1 MNLSV
6 MNSGTTFGALKPL
19 GEYKGPI
26 LKLTKADKEKIAK
39 YEKQIA
45 QLDIEIMK
53 LNNYAQSRGTGVNH
67 VKNFT
72 VEEYGSDYFND
83 QLFNLADNID
93 SLKKMIKQI
102 KMNRLEKQKAKLT
115 KKAQNAGNLDVNG

>member
-1 MNLSV
+1 MNLAV

-19 GEYKGPI
+19 SEYKGPI

-45 QLDIEIMK
+45 QLDIEMMK
-53 LNNYAQSRGTGVNH
+53 LNNYAESRGTGVNH

-72 VEEYGSDYFND
+72 VEEYGSNYFTD
-83 QLFNLADNID
+83 QLFSLGAKID

-102 KMNRLEKQKAKLT
+102 KMNRLEKQKAKLA
-115 KKAQNAGNLDVNG
+115 KKAQNAGNLDING

>member
-6 MNSGTTFGALKPL
+6 MNSATTFGALKPL

-26 LKLTKADKEKIAK
+26 LKLTKGDKEKIAK

-45 QLDIEIMK
+45 QLDIERMK
-53 LNNYAQSRGTGVNH
+53 LHDYARLRGNAVTH

-72 VEEYGSDYFND
+72 VEEYSSNYFAD
-83 QLFNLADNID
+83 QLFSLDAKID
-93 SLKKMIKQI
+93 SLKDMIKQI
-102 KMNRLEKQKAKLT
+102 KMNRLEKQKAKLA
-115 KKAQNAGNLDVNG
+115 KKAQNAGNLDING

>member
-6 MNSGTTFGALKPL
+6 MNGGTTFRALKPL
-19 GEYKGPI
+19 SEYKGPI

-45 QLDIEIMK
+45 QLDIEMMK
-53 LNNYAQSRGTGVNH
+53 LNDYAQSRGTGVNH

-72 VEEYGSDYFND
+72 VEEYGSNYFTD
-83 QLFNLADNID
+83 QLFSLSAKID

-102 KMNRLEKQKAKLT
+102 KMNRLEKQNAKLA

>member
-102 KMNRLEKQKAKLT
+102 KMNR
-115 KKAQNAGNLDVNG
+115 

>member
-6 MNSGTTFGALKPL
+6 MNGGTTFRALKPL
-19 GEYKGPI
+19 SEYKGPI

-45 QLDIEIMK
+45 QLDIEMMK
-53 LNNYAQSRGTGVNH
+53 LNDYAQSRGTGVNH

-72 VEEYGSDYFND
+72 VEEYGSNYFAD
-83 QLFNLADNID
+83 QLFSLDAKID

-102 KMNRLEKQKAKLT
+102 KMNRLEKQKSKLA
-115 KKAQNAGNLDVNG
+115 KKAQNAGNLDING

>member
-26 LKLTKADKEKIAK
+26 LKLTKGDKEKIAK

-45 QLDIEIMK
+45 QLDIERMK
-53 LNNYAQSRGTGVNH
+53 LCDYSGSRGKGVNH

-72 VEEYGSDYFND
+72 VEEYSSDYFHE
-83 QLFNLADNID
+83 QLLKLDDAID
-93 SLKKMIKQI
+93 LLQKMVKQI
-102 KMNRLEKQKAKLT
+102 KMNRLEKQKARLA
-115 KKAQNAGNLDVNG
+115 KKAQKAGNLDING

>member
-1 MNLSV
+1 MNLLV

-72 VEEYGSDYFND
+72 VEEYDSDYFND

-102 KMNRLEKQKAKLT
+102 KMNRLEKQKAKLA